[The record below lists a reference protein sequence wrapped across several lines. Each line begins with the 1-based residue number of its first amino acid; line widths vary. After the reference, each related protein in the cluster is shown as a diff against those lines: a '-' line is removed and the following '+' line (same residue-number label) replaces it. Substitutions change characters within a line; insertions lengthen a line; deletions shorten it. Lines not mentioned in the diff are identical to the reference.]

1 MSKLLLVDD
10 ESVTRRG
17 LLRSV
22 PWAALGV
29 SEIREARDGVEALRL
44 TRQFRPD
51 IVVTDVRMPRLNG
64 IDLAIEIRKQ
74 LPAVKLIFISGYS
87 DKEYLRSAIRLG
99 AVDYVEKP
107 INLEEFTQ
115 AIRQAAGQTAADV
128 PEELAPSGQPVNRKI
143 ALALK
148 LIEEQYMDSGLNVTA
163 LADQVRLT
171 QPYLSVLF
179 KKTMGRSVSE
189 YLLALRIEKSKLLLV
204 EEDIRVGEVAH
215 RVGYNDANA
224 YAKAFK
230 RIMGLSPAKFRQR
243 YQR

>member
-1 MSKLLLVDD
+1 VSKLLLVDD

-64 IDLAIEIRKQ
+64 IELAAEIRKL

-115 AIRQAAGQTAADV
+115 AIRQAAGQTAAAV
-128 PEELAPSGQPVNRKI
+128 PEEIAPNGQPVNRKV
-143 ALALK
+143 ALALR
-148 LIEEQYMDSGLNVTA
+148 LIEEQYMDPGLNVTA

-189 YLLALRIEKSKLLLV
+189 YLLALRIEKSKLLLAQ
-204 EEDIRVGEVAH
+204 ENIRVGEVAN

-243 YQR
+243 YQ